1 MSSTYMTTLLELIE
15 KSEKLAVQNNVNT
28 NPKAVYVEIG
38 SHYLVGEGEDLDT
51 RRANS
56 GNLSESTKK

>member
-28 NPKAVYVEIG
+28 SPKAVYVEIG

>member
-1 MSSTYMTTLLELIE
+1 MSSAYMTTLLELIE

-28 NPKAVYVEIG
+28 SPKSVYVEIG